1 MWFWLKSK
9 YWHVFTKMIWLELL
23 TYWVSWNLILVG
35 NRVIGL
41 VFGSKTTAKVYQ
53 LFCQFPC
60 TRVQRTIQSSITLC
74 REDSSPW
81 HPFCAGDIHSNL
93 LPGRGRQTNRPS
105 LQTNGHRGRHVVE
118 HFMFQRCPFS
128 SISLHCP
135 CLYTYRLPQPN
146 PSQGELIDSMPA
158 KAIIPIWP
166 PFVASQG
173 VYSLRSCLGHGWHG
187 QVGGINNESLAFL

>member
-53 LFCQFPC
+53 LFCQFLC

-105 LQTNGHRGRHVVE
+105 LQTNGTEADMSSNISCSNAANFHQSVCIAHVYIPTD
-118 HFMFQRCPFS
+118 CPNQAKEN
-128 SISLHCP
+128 SLTLCQ
-135 CLYTYRLPQPN
+135 LKL
-146 PSQGELIDSMPA
+146 
-158 KAIIPIWP
+158 
-166 PFVASQG
+166 
-173 VYSLRSCLGHGWHG
+173 
-187 QVGGINNESLAFL
+187 